1 MNNTKL
7 NIQDTLLQSG
17 KPILIKELNLLIYQP
32 KLIEFILNGG
42 EEAIQY
48 FLKIISLE
56 PSIEDLQNFPGIK
69 ELDIIY
75 AITNKKE
82 NIKLKEI
89 FDSFM
94 LLFFKDFN
102 IQFEIKKEHAVLVF
116 KNKNINTMPPIMINN
131 LDFLILKKYIE
142 VILNIDS
149 SENKES
155 FNPDSEKAKEIKAKL
170 DRGKALRDKIRNKNH
185 TFLFNAISSFA
196 IEQKMSIEYI
206 TDNFTLYQ
214 FYIQYLRMNSKIN
227 HDNGLRA
234 MLAGAKDVK
243 LPDWQGSI

>member
-1 MNNTKL
+1 MNNVKI

-17 KPILIKELNLLIYQP
+17 KPILIRELNLLIYQP

-75 AITNKKE
+75 AIVNRKE
-82 NIKLKEI
+82 NIKIKEI
-89 FDSFM
+89 FDSLM
-94 LLFFKDFN
+94 SLFFKDFDIN
-102 IQFEIKKEHAVLVF
+102 FEIKNEHAVLIF
-116 KNKNINTMPPIMINN
+116 KNKNISTMPPIILNN
-131 LDFLILKKYIE
+131 LDFLTIKKYMEI
-142 VILNIDS
+142 ILNVDS
-149 SENKES
+149 NENKED

-170 DRGKALRDKIRNKNH
+170 DKGKNLREKIKNKNH

-214 FYIQYLRMNSKIN
+214 FYIQYLRMNIRLN
-227 HDNGLRA
+227 HENGLKA